1 MSASEVPF
9 SHDEDH
15 DFHGDAR
22 GEQHD
27 DSRPALSF
35 AEFVPLEQEDPGPT
49 NKGAIQAAILGAL
62 ASLMIGIG
70 IAILLVVF

>member
-9 SHDEDH
+9 SHYEDD
-15 DFHGDAR
+15 DFLDDAPR
-22 GEQHD
+22 EQHVA
-27 DSRPALSF
+27 SRPALTF
-35 AEFVPLEQEDPGPT
+35 GEYVPLEQDDPLPT
-49 NKGAIQAAILGAL
+49 NKGAIQAAILGAF